1 MTIVKHINPAYFYA
15 SLITLSVLL
24 DLIFER
30 NTDTLLICVGLG
42 FMSVIYILDKI
53 LKKL

>member
-15 SLITLSVLL
+15 LLITLSVLL